1 MFLSEQSPQGSWW
14 KFVPTNYKNI
24 DVYTFW
30 RGRGIENILVKRL
43 PFCESGCMLFQG
55 NDLMYEVEVA
65 GPPGTLALY
74 GNNGGNQSPFDTY

>member
-1 MFLSEQSPQGSWW
+1 MFCS
-14 KFVPTNYKNI
+14 
-24 DVYTFW
+24 
-30 RGRGIENILVKRL
+30 LVKRL